1 MVDVG
6 ICGQMASGKTT
17 LAEALCNEISSYSKF
32 SFAKSVKDF
41 ANFLFDI
48 PEGYKDREKYQKV
61 GDGGRRFIGGNVW
74 IDATL
79 NAVYNKPES
88 DWGIIDD
95 VRYINEVQHLKK
107 EGWFMVKINIS
118 EELQEKRIK
127 ETYPDDWEKH
137 LAARTHASEVE
148 VAEAS
153 ESLFDLVI
161 DADDG
166 AIPIETLIQA
176 INDKRKQGHQQSGLS
191 QHFGY

>member
-1 MVDVG
+1 
-6 ICGQMASGKTT
+6 
-17 LAEALCNEISSYSKF
+17 
-32 SFAKSVKDF
+32 
-41 ANFLFDI
+41 
-48 PEGYKDREKYQKV
+48 
-61 GDGGRRFIGGNVW
+61 
-74 IDATL
+74 
-79 NAVYNKPES
+79 
-88 DWGIIDD
+88 
-95 VRYINEVQHLKK
+95 
-107 EGWFMVKINIS
+107 MVKINIS

-166 AIPIETLIQA
+166 AVPIEILIQA

>member
-1 MVDVG
+1 MVNIG

-17 LAEALCNEISSYSKF
+17 LAEAVCNKIPSYSKF

-61 GDGGRRFIGGNVW
+61 GDGGRRFIGGDVW

-79 NAVYNKPES
+79 NAVKENSANGY
-88 DWGIIDD
+88 GVIDD

-107 EGWFMVKINIS
+107 KGWFMVKINIS
-118 EELQEKRIK
+118 KELQEKRIK
-127 ETYPDDWEKH
+127 ETYPNDWEQH
-137 LAARTHASEVE
+137 LAARNHASEVE
-148 VAEAS
+148 VLEAS
-153 ESLFDLVI
+153 KSLFDLVI
-161 DADDG
+161 NADDG
-166 AIPIETLIQA
+166 AVPIEILIQA
-176 INDKRKQGHQQSGLS
+176 INDKKKQGHQQPELS

>member
-1 MVDVG
+1 MVNVG

-17 LAEALCNEISSYSKF
+17 LAEALCNKIPSYSKF

-88 DWGIIDD
+88 GWGIIDD

-107 EGWFMVKINIS
+107 EGWLMVKINIS

-166 AIPIETLIQA
+166 AVPIEILIQA

>member
-1 MVDVG
+1 MVNVG

-17 LAEALCNEISSYSKF
+17 LAQSFCNEIPSYSKF

-79 NAVYNKPES
+79 NAVQEHSAKGY
-88 DWGIIDD
+88 GVIDD
-95 VRYINEVQHLKK
+95 VRYINEVQHLKN

-118 EELQEKRIK
+118 KELQEKRIK
-127 ETYPDDWEKH
+127 ETYPNDWEKH

-161 DADDG
+161 EAHDG
-166 AIPIETLIQA
+166 AIPVEILIQA
-176 INDKRKQGHQQSGLS
+176 INDKKKQGHQQHGLS

>member
-1 MVDVG
+1 MVNIG

-17 LAEALCNEISSYSKF
+17 LAEAFCNEISSYSKF

-79 NAVYNKPES
+79 NAVYNKPEAG
-88 DWGIIDD
+88 WGIIDD

-127 ETYPDDWEKH
+127 ETYPEDWEKH

-166 AIPIETLIQA
+166 AVPIETLIQA